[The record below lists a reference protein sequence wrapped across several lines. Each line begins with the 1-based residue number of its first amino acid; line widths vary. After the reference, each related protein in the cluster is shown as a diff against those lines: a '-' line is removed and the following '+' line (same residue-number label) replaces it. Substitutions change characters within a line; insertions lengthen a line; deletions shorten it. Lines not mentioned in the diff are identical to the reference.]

1 MTTELIS
8 DDDFRQLLVRRS
20 GTVLTMAKYCSEQC
34 CLRMTLTRPFLGGLF
49 SESTQLEE
57 LLDAYGARDSLKWS
71 PYRSTIAAIKLFSEV
86 SYELLHI
93 RHSLPIYRLLPLEQD
108 FLKSTEQ
115 ALAFTS
121 DILLRAVLGILK
133 LAGQLDLPIPSSS
146 GREVDYAEPLP
157 EGRLTH
163 DQPARK
169 VDTVAQTVTLL
180 TTAYL
185 NLAAVTKNILPEGG
199 IGPQDYANGTA
210 GMISE
215 DNIRSLELRF
225 HNLQALYDTHVSK
238 TDIESKD
245 TDLAVLR
252 GHISIVFHLLKT
264 ATAFAHYYE
273 RHVDRQTTDVPLKQ
287 QPIVHPEELLEVLTG
302 YSINFVT
309 QYISCAQRL
318 CRTMLSHYAETGDIE
333 VAVPPYRGFH
343 VRPATLIS
351 KLVMHYGS
359 NVVMQL
365 DGENYDAGSP
375 LELFRANEKINA
387 RKRKRLA
394 EQIVTLNLIGQQ
406 PHGRAIESVVEN
418 VIQTLAGRDKLVVY
432 TQPLQL
438 QITPSQNGTR
448 LFEQVSDELARLQ
461 ATGCI
466 DITTDLKVTFQG
478 DKRVLA
484 DIKLLAESGY
494 GEDTSGNNIELPKE
508 LPYLRR

>member
-1 MTTELIS
+1 MTTPKTKYYKVVFGLLQEWVKRNGYKEQTNMTTELIS

-34 CLRMTLTRPFLGGLF
+34 CLRMTLTRPFLGELF
-49 SESTQLEE
+49 SQSTQLEE

-185 NLAAVTKNILPEGG
+185 NLAVVTKNILPEGG
-199 IGPQDYANGTA
+199 IGPQDYSNGTA

-318 CRTMLSHYAETGDIE
+318 CRTMLSHYAETASKLLYHHIADFMFDRQHLSQNSLCTT
-333 VAVPPYRGFH
+333 A
-343 VRPATLIS
+343 ATL
-351 KLVMHYGS
+351 
-359 NVVMQL
+359 
-365 DGENYDAGSP
+365 
-375 LELFRANEKINA
+375 
-387 RKRKRLA
+387 
-394 EQIVTLNLIGQQ
+394 
-406 PHGRAIESVVEN
+406 
-418 VIQTLAGRDKLVVY
+418 
-432 TQPLQL
+432 
-438 QITPSQNGTR
+438 
-448 LFEQVSDELARLQ
+448 
-461 ATGCI
+461 
-466 DITTDLKVTFQG
+466 
-478 DKRVLA
+478 
-484 DIKLLAESGY
+484 
-494 GEDTSGNNIELPKE
+494 
-508 LPYLRR
+508 